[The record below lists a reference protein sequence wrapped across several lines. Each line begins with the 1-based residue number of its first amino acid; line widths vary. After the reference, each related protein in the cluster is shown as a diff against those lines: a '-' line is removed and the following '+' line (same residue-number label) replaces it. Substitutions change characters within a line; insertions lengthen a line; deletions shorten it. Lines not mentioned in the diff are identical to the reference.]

1 MPLLKKLCENITNV
15 IKERVKDIDDEKAE
29 IINYGLYLWIADI
42 IKLAIIFTA
51 ACLLRVFKLAVV
63 FVVCFGLLR
72 VFAGGSH
79 AKTFWGC
86 LLTNSAITFGSVYLS
101 LLLSSIKPIFLFM
114 LVMPFCA
121 VVLYLYAPADHENK
135 PVVSKKQK
143 RKLKIVAYM
152 VLIAEY
158 LISLSITQNTFSNVI
173 ILSTLFVCLGM
184 LPVTYKIMGARHGN
198 GL

>member
-72 VFAGGSH
+72 IFAGGSH

-101 LLLSSIKPIFLFM
+101 LLLSSIKPIFL
-114 LVMPFCA
+114 
-121 VVLYLYAPADHENK
+121 
-135 PVVSKKQK
+135 S
-143 RKLKIVAYM
+143 
-152 VLIAEY
+152 
-158 LISLSITQNTFSNVI
+158 
-173 ILSTLFVCLGM
+173 CL
-184 LPVTYKIMGARHGN
+184 LCRFA
-198 GL
+198 L